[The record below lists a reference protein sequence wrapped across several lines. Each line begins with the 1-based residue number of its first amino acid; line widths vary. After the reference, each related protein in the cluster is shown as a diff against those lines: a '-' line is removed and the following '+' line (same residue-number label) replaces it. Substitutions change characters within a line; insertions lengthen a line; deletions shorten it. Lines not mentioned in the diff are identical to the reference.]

1 MRKKIKFSASWYYAV
16 CCELYSILGCFA
28 LEVTYGLIRQIN
40 IDMHISWLKCS
51 IAANCFYID
60 FIQIASTVNVFLVGK
75 QRGKNNKSPY
85 VVDQMTFCDFC
96 YWQVRKLDEFLQY
109 LVSFCSLY
117 FLIMIIFISALYGA
131 RVVFQKCMLLN
142 FSALIYNAG
151 KQAASH
157 LIQYL

>member
-1 MRKKIKFSASWYYAV
+1 MKFVVSRYALN
-16 CCELYSILGCFA
+16 CEIDPVLGCFA
-28 LEVTYGLIRQIN
+28 LEVTHSLIRQIN
-40 IDMHISWLKCS
+40 IDMNISWLKYS

-60 FIQIASTVNVFLVGK
+60 FIQIASTVNVFVVGK

-117 FLIMIIFISALYGA
+117 FLMMIIFILALFGA
-131 RVVFQKCMLLN
+131 RCVSQ
-142 FSALIYNAG
+142 IYVT
-151 KQAASH
+151 KF
-157 LIQYL
+157 